1 MKKFL
6 LIILAILSMLIL
18 CVAALLTMPGL
29 RRFLGIDISGFVVS
43 QIEALAADN
52 INPTLTVES
61 ASYRFPTTVN
71 LNGVRLTK
79 NDTEILSVDTVSI
92 TLTRYPFKEEQV
104 RFGSFDLQTP
114 VMNLLVDEKGDIL
127 GWDDFIKDSP
137 EDKKDEDSL
146 DPSQQFAV
154 QRITINNATFVY
166 EDQRTNK
173 DRMKL
178 DGFNMDID
186 TTRADESTSSQM
198 VIPKILESEKDDYH
212 YPVIP
217 TTEGW
222 YHLESVIERAPL
234 IEATLD
240 VGFNINSLETI
251 LREVAINTRLN
262 DENVGVLPP
271 QIQPFLRDKNVQ
283 GDLSVRM
290 SGFVD
295 SDEPFKG
302 PIKIDGSLTRASIGE
317 DSARLDIPSLG
328 AHGTIHSDV
337 LTFDTING
345 TMLGGTFE
353 GDFEMLLEDMTNGAV
368 GGTRPETDDDKTE
381 GATQETP
388 SLSPILGNKAYGI
401 SCGLQLDKI
410 QLQRLTSRR
419 APRDQLLGLLDL
431 DIEASGI
438 VTRWPETLRGDGEL
452 KVRDGR
458 LASIPVISAIG
469 RAMDTLLLQGRHND
483 RLDIGFS
490 LEPDGIYLETVNLI
504 AGVMAFRARGSIEFD
519 NTIYLLMN
527 GGPLERLQHSMG
539 AVGRLFGN
547 FTDRLVRYEVSGPLG
562 SPSVRVRPLGLFTRD
577 PLRRPPPADS
587 KDRTQQ

>member
-1 MKKFL
+1 MKKFV
-6 LIILAILSMLIL
+6 LIILAFLSVLIL
-18 CVAALLTMPGL
+18 FIAALLTMPGL

-186 TTRADESTSSQM
+186 TTRADESTSSQL
-198 VIPKILESEKDDYH
+198 VRSKILDSEKDDYH

-234 IEATLD
+234 IDATLD

-251 LREVAINTRLN
+251 LREVAINTKLN

-271 QIQPFLRDKNVQ
+271 QIQPFLRDKNVR
-283 GDLSVRM
+283 GDLSVRV

-328 AHGTIHSDV
+328 AHGTIQSDV

-353 GDFEMLLEDMTNGAV
+353 GDFELLLEDMTRGAV
-368 GGTRPETDDDKTE
+368 GGTRPETDEDAKQASTSDT
-381 GATQETP
+381 AP

-419 APRDQLLGLLDL
+419 APRDQLLGSLDL
-431 DIEASGI
+431 DVEASGI

-469 RAMDTLLLQGRHND
+469 RTMDTLLLQGRHND
-483 RLDIGFS
+483 RMDIEFS
-490 LEPDGIYLETVNLI
+490 LEPDGIYLERANLI
-504 AGVMAFRARGSIEFD
+504 AGIMGFRARGSIGFD
-519 NTIYLLMN
+519 DQLYLILN
-527 GGPLERLQHSMG
+527 GGPLERLQDSMG
-539 AVGRLFGN
+539 AFGRLFGN
-547 FTDRLVRYEVSGPLG
+547 LTDRLIRYEVSGPIG

-577 PLRRPPPADS
+577 PLRRPPRTPA
-587 KDRTQQ
+587 Q